1 MKRILAI
8 DTSTDMSTIA
18 LIQGHE
24 VIGSAEHTDARGHV
38 EAIGVLYSQ
47 LPQLNPGSTDFRAP
61 DLIVCGVG
69 PGPFTGLRV
78 GIAFGETLALAWGI
92 PVIGICSLDAVAHN
106 IVRTESPSADF
117 VAATPARR
125 GEYYWASY
133 SPAGHRLSGPHVNA
147 IDQVESNALPV
158 KTGFFPLGID
168 LAACVGVAEE
178 RDPTP
183 MYLRPPD
190 AQPQATGAG
199 ANGRAANGPGV
210 NGPGVNGPGVNNV

>member
-8 DTSTDMSTIA
+8 DTSTDMSAIA
-18 LIQGHE
+18 LVEGNQ

-38 EAIGVLYSQ
+38 EAIGTLFAQISE
-47 LPQLNPGSTDFRAP
+47 LDHGSSEFRIP

-78 GIAFGETLALAWGI
+78 GIAFGESLALAWGV
-92 PVIGICSLDAVAHN
+92 PVVGICSLDAVAHN
-106 IVRTESPSADF
+106 IVRTEKPDTHF

-133 SPAGHRLSGPHVNA
+133 SQSGQRISGPHVNSME
-147 IDQVESNALPV
+147 QVESNPLDV
-158 KTGFFPLGID
+158 KIGFFPWGID

-178 RDPTP
+178 LAITP
-183 MYLRPPD
+183 LYLRPPD
-190 AQPQATGAG
+190 ARPQVP
-199 ANGRAANGPGV
+199 NPGV
-210 NGPGVNGPGVNNV
+210 NGAGVNNV

>member
-1 MKRILAI
+1 VKRILAI

-18 LIQGHE
+18 LVEGNQ

-38 EAIGVLYSQ
+38 EAIGTLLAQ
-47 LPQLNPGSTDFRAP
+47 IPQLNRGENNFCAP

-106 IVRTESPSADF
+106 IVRTDSPSTDF

-133 SPAGHRLSGPHVNA
+133 TPAGQRLSGPQVNS

-168 LAACVGVAEE
+168 LAACVGVTEE
-178 RDPTP
+178 RGLTP

-190 AQPQATGAG
+190 AQPQAL
-199 ANGRAANGPGV
+199 R
-210 NGPGVNGPGVNNV
+210 PGVNNV

>member
-18 LIQGHE
+18 LVEGDQ

-38 EAIGVLYSQ
+38 EAIGALFSQ
-47 LPQLNPGSTDFRAP
+47 IPQLDRGASDFRSP

-92 PVIGICSLDAVAHN
+92 PVVGICSLDAVAHN
-106 IVRTESPSADF
+106 IVRTDSPSADF

-133 SPAGHRLSGPHVNA
+133 TADGHRISGPHVNA
-147 IDQVESNALPV
+147 IDQVEGNALPV
-158 KTGFFPLGID
+158 TTGFFPLGID

-178 RDPTP
+178 RDLTP

-190 AQPQATGAG
+190 AQPQASA
-199 ANGRAANGPGV
+199 PGV
-210 NGPGVNGPGVNNV
+210 NDV